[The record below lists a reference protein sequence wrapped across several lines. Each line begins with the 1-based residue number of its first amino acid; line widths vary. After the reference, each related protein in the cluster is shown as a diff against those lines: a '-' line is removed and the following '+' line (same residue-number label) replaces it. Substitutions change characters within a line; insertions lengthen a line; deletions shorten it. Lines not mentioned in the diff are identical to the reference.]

1 MANPIRRNQASGFSV
16 LTGSPK
22 ARHRASEEELKLLMI
37 QALNGDNRCYDAL
50 LRAITPLLTTFFMR
64 RMNSRSG
71 DVEDLVQDSLIAMH
85 GRRTSFDRNRPFT
98 PWLFAIARH
107 KLIDHFRSHR
117 SSQPIDELDDILRTE
132 GFDDASNAQIDID
145 RMLSSISAKQSGAIR
160 HTRLSGLS
168 VAEAA
173 RTLGISESDV
183 KISVHRG
190 MKILA
195 SRLEADV
202 S

>member
-1 MANPIRRNQASGFSV
+1 MAIPVRRNPASGFSV
-16 LTGSPK
+16 PTDRLR
-22 ARHRASEEELKLLMI
+22 ARRRASEEELKLLMI
-37 QALNGDNRCYDAL
+37 QALDGNSRRYDAL
-50 LRAITPLLTTFFMR
+50 LRAITPLLTAFFMR
-64 RMNSRSG
+64 RMTSHSG
-71 DVEDLVQDSLIAMH
+71 DVEDLVQNSLIAMH
-85 GRRTSFDRNRPFT
+85 SRRASYDRNRPFT

-107 KLIDHFRSHR
+107 KLIDHFRSRH

-132 GFDDASNAQIDID
+132 GFEDASNAQIDID
-145 RMLSSISAKQSGAIR
+145 RLLGSLSAKQSQVIR

-195 SRLEADV
+195 SRLGAEV